1 MASVSESPA
10 KSPSVQAAPNRWS
23 RLIPARQ
30 WLAAYQ
36 LAWLRADLFAGLTLA
51 AYAVPVSLAYA
62 SLAGLP
68 AQMGLCC
75 YLFGGLAY
83 ALLGS
88 SRELAIGPTSAISL
102 LLGVSLP
109 RLAGTTDP
117 AHYVAMASLTTLLV
131 ALLFFLAWALKLNVI
146 VNFFS
151 DSLLSGFKAGAALAI
166 ASTQLPALLGIAG
179 VDGNFFAR
187 ITHIATHL
195 SNTQL
200 PVLGF
205 SVVALALLFL
215 GEKYLPGRPTA
226 FGVVVVSLLAASF
239 PGMAN
244 LGLPEARPLQ
254 PGLPS
259 IAWINPSTLDLQAW
273 RELIHLA
280 FACFL
285 LAFIES
291 ISAARVYAAKHQE
304 TLDTRQEMLALGQ
317 VNLLSALG
325 HGFPAAGGLS
335 QTAVNEKAGARTPM
349 SLVVASTG
357 IALILAFFTGLFR
370 HLPQA
375 VLAAVVVMAV
385 KSLVDVGQ
393 LRHMW
398 RASRFDFHAA
408 LVAFAGVLVF
418 GILDGVIMATI
429 VSLLMLL
436 ARTARPHVAI
446 LGRIPG
452 TVRFSDR
459 ARHRDNETLPGILA
473 FRVESSLYYF
483 NVEHVYQTV
492 ISEVETAD
500 PTLQAVVCDLSTS
513 PNIDLAGAGLLNR
526 LHETLAARGIR
537 FTVAEAH
544 AEARDLLRIEGFEA
558 KEGHI
563 SRKES
568 LDAAIR
574 RIQALLG

>member
-1 MASVSESPA
+1 MSESPA
-10 KSPSVQAAPNRWS
+10 KSPSTPNARGHWT
-23 RLIPARQ
+23 RLIPAQQ
-30 WLAAYQ
+30 WLAAYK

-131 ALLFFLAWALKLNVI
+131 AFLFFLAWALKLNVI

-166 ASTQLPALLGIAG
+166 ASTQLPALLGITG

-187 ITHIATHL
+187 ITHIAAHL
-195 SNTQL
+195 GNTQWA
-200 PVLGF
+200 VLGF
-205 SVVALALLFL
+205 GVAALTLLFL

-226 FGVVVVSLLAASF
+226 FGVVVLSLLLASVV
-239 PGMAN
+239 N

-254 PGLPS
+254 PGMPA
-259 IAWINPSTLDLQAW
+259 ITWFNPSTLDLQAW

-335 QTAVNEKAGARTPM
+335 QTAVNEKAGARTPL
-349 SLVVASTG
+349 SLVVASLG

-375 VLAAVVVMAV
+375 VLAAVVLMAV

-393 LRHMW
+393 LRHLW

-408 LVAFAGVLVF
+408 LAAFTGVLVL

-452 TVRFSDR
+452 TARFSDR
-459 ARHRDNETLPGILA
+459 ARHPENETLPGIFA

-492 ISEVETAD
+492 INEVESAD
-500 PTLQAVVCDLSTS
+500 PPLRAVVCDLSTS
-513 PNIDLAGAGLLNR
+513 PNIDLAGASLLNR